1 MDTLTPTFHYINN
14 IDNSD
19 ISSFTKS
26 IRLTSNNFSIIIHHE
41 ETKVIH
47 LINTYTFP
55 ITLLD
60 EKDIVSLINDANNH
74 IDIKCKKNTFYIY
87 SKTNTQI
94 PQSFYSEEDINLI
107 TPLII
112 NEAHLYKAHTDFID
126 LYNLYNISAIKNSLF
141 EHIKSFFPDFEIKS
155 HISNL
160 FSLISKTNTE
170 KNTILIFVENMH
182 FTALAMQNQQY
193 IGANGFQFSN
203 ETDFTYYIVDFI
215 RKIFKTG
222 KNISA
227 LMCGNIE
234 EQSPI
239 FQLTKKY
246 IHKLS
251 IIKESNFSQLDNYH
265 YFCDIIH

>member
-1 MDTLTPTFHYINN
+1 MKALTPTFCYINP

-19 ISSFTKS
+19 ISSFIKS
-26 IRLTSNNFSIIIHHE
+26 IRLTSNNFSIILHQE
-41 ETKVIH
+41 DTKVIH
-47 LINTYTFP
+47 MINTYTFP
-55 ITLLD
+55 ITLN
-60 EKDIVSLINDANNH
+60 EKDIVSLIYEANNQ
-74 IDIKCKKNTFYIY
+74 IDIKCKKNIFYIY

-94 PQSFYSEEDINLI
+94 PQSFYSNEDINHI
-107 TPLII
+107 IPLII
-112 NEAHLYKAHTDFID
+112 NEAHQYKAHTDFINPYD
-126 LYNLYNISAIKNSLF
+126 LYNISAIRNSLF
-141 EHIKSFFPDFEIKS
+141 ESIESLFPDFEIKS
-155 HISNL
+155 QISNL
-160 FSLISKTNTE
+160 FSLISKINKE

-182 FTALAMQNQQY
+182 FTALAIQNHQF

-215 RKIFKTG
+215 RKIFKTE

-234 EQSPI
+234 EHSPI

-251 IIKESNFSQLDNYH
+251 IIKQTNFSQLENYH